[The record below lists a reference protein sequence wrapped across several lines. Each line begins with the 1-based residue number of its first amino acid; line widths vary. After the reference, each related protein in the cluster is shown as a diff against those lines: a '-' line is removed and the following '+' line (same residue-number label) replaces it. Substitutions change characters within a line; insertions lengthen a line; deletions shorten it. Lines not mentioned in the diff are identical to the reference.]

1 MTTATINPW
10 RRFPSDPSDWFSAD
24 EIAKAKSYVRPLG
37 RLNFAEKATTL
48 AADLVIVG
56 THAAPRLLDALD
68 VRPWPLRLLVTILLL
83 QVVGVVVGAG
93 FTAYRELS
101 YDKRWGFSTQ
111 TPAGFLADQGKNL
124 LLGTVLFFALLLPL
138 WAIIRT
144 SDLWWIFGWLVMA
157 AFVIGLGLLAPV
169 LIMPIFNKFT
179 SLEDGDLRAD
189 LLSVAQ
195 SANADVNEIEVS
207 DASRRTRKDNAF
219 VTGLGKTRKLVLY
232 DNLLNRPREQVRS
245 VAAHEIGHWK
255 LGHIRRIIPIAA
267 GLLLVNFAAV
277 KVVFEWSTAV
287 DFAGVDSV
295 RDPAAVP
302 LFMLVFTVV
311 GGLTALVSAWVTR
324 AGEREADLFALE
336 VTKDPAASSAMLRAL
351 HTDNLSDLAP
361 SRWKMLT
368 ASHPPAAERLALTA
382 AWAEAHEG
390 GAPGGRQVGEDGGGA
405 QRDGDALAG
414 PSS

>member
-1 MTTATINPW
+1 MISAW
-10 RRFPSDPSDWFSAD
+10 RRVPSNPADWFSAE
-24 EIAKAKSYVRPLG
+24 EIAKAKQYVKPLG
-37 RLNFAEKATTL
+37 RLNFAERATAL
-48 AADLVIVG
+48 AADVILVF
-56 THAAPRLLDALD
+56 THAAPRLMDALD
-68 VRPWPLRLLVTILLL
+68 IRRWPLRLLGTVVLL
-83 QVVGVVVGAG
+83 QIVGTVAAAG
-93 FTAYRELS
+93 FGAYRELV

-111 TPAGFLADQGKNL
+111 TVRGFLADAAKNT
-124 LLGTVLFFALLLPL
+124 LLGIVLFAALLLPL
-138 WAIIRT
+138 WAIVRST
-144 SDLWWIFGWLVMA
+144 GLWWVYGWLVMA

-179 SLEDGDLRAD
+179 PLDDDDLRAD
-189 LLSVAQ
+189 LLGVAR
-195 SANADVNEIEVS
+195 AADADVTEIEVS

-267 GLLLVNFAAV
+267 GLLLANFAAL
-277 KVVFEWSTAV
+277 KVVLEWDTALEW
-287 DFAGVDSV
+287 AGVESR
-295 RDPAAVP
+295 RDPAVLP
-302 LFMLVFTVV
+302 LFMVVFAVV
-311 GGLTALVSAWVTR
+311 GALTGLVSAWVTR

-336 VTKDPAASSAMLRAL
+336 VTRDPAASSAMLRAL

-382 AWAEAHEG
+382 AWAQAQEG
-390 GAPGGRQVGEDGGGA
+390 GAAGRRQVGEDGGRSEG
-405 QRDGDALAG
+405 DGDPG
-414 PSS
+414 VGRTP